1 MIPTPNGFKLNFN
14 FAAQDNGPAFGG
26 SGGGGLPF
34 PAMATGPPFVSVT
47 TTRTSNAADANG
59 GLSFSVSGDA
69 SARAAG
75 TPPLVMMLEMLIQG
89 KRTSIENQKR
99 NVENLQDQLDF
110 LGKELASGVPPLPS
124 VVEML
129 IRGMRRA
136 IEDQT
141 HNAENQERNVENLEK
156 QLAFLEQELARVK
169 GADTAAAVPDTADG
183 KVDADPSDGDLV
195 SLIRAKRRTIKAQER
210 NLENLRAQLALLE
223 RDLAK
228 APSAPPME
236 TGTAAATPARGNG
249 DDDDDAKAN

>member
-14 FAAQDNGPAFGG
+14 FAAQDNGPTLGG

-69 SARAAG
+69 SARATG

-110 LGKELASGVPPLPS
+110 LGEELSSGVPPLPS
-124 VVEML
+124 IVEML

-136 IEDQT
+136 IKDQT
-141 HNAENQERNVENLEK
+141 HNAENQQRNVENLEK
-156 QLAFLEQELARVK
+156 QLAFLEQELAGVK
-169 GADTAAAVPDTADG
+169 GADTADG

-249 DDDDDAKAN
+249 GDDDDAKAN